1 MRKKIEIL
9 ISLFTKKKSN
19 PKQSKPNSI
28 QKLSTTFNNNFQQQ
42 LSTTTFNNM
51 MSFTGISTQAPS
63 GGPAYAERGY
73 IIRVDKA
80 YCHKGSEPHETE
92 AILMKKGLLTEV
104 NKDIEIHTRDGKV
117 HTTLV
122 SYLTDHAVSPFGSAL
137 GYWQPWNFVEVM
149 TTRFSGS
156 RSNWI
161 SGTSFERGTQPSGNT
176 IVMPDPAH
184 VVLPRGGAVYGMATY
199 KIRHTKNTFASRP
212 NTLET
217 ATLTM
222 KGMEYHHITDE
233 KGLYYKSLVNW
244 HLHDNFVSE
253 EYIEKDL
260 ATNGSPWKFIDVLV
274 GDEWQTGIT
283 FLALR
288 SPAEPGDDG
297 PVPRQNAESVLND
310 AAEEEP
316 DAVPDSMSGPV
327 PRAMT
332 DYPGM
337 DEPYRIRV
345 TTNETLTGV
354 IRRNGDFQSPYTKET
369 YSDYEIELDQEV
381 RMEDYT
387 TKYLNSIDE
396 LALFYDFDV
405 TAGGEAWIYVEI
417 EVDGVWMRGD
427 EAALELFNIKVE
439 KDKNGIWGEVL
450 GPRRHLMEYD
460 AQEFDEALSN
470 REELNLTVTEVI
482 QKFGPG
488 IPVGYTFDPDYF
500 VENYEKHFTNP
511 EQYWEEMSHEEA
523 MYCFGPREP
532 RPTLDEIEEMDRE
545 ISQLPPL

>member
-1 MRKKIEIL
+1 MAQICVGGLAYEKDFFTIRVGPNFANTPLAPSINDVKDTEAVLHKLGAPWDLERISIHIRDGRVFTGKDALRDYLLAQGVKVIGSPSNYAEVLVPCPCSYWKSWHQFEDNSKLAEGAPIL
-9 ISLFTKKKSN
+9 IVPESLE
-19 PKQSKPNSI
+19 KPN
-28 QKLSTTFNNNFQQQ
+28 
-42 LSTTTFNNM
+42 
-51 MSFTGISTQAPS
+51 
-63 GGPAYAERGY
+63 
-73 IIRVDKA
+73 
-80 YCHKGSEPHETE
+80 
-92 AILMKKGLLTEV
+92 
-104 NKDIEIHTRDGKV
+104 
-117 HTTLV
+117 
-122 SYLTDHAVSPFGSAL
+122 
-137 GYWQPWNFVEVM
+137 
-149 TTRFSGS
+149 
-156 RSNWI
+156 
-161 SGTSFERGTQPSGNT
+161 
-176 IVMPDPAH
+176 
-184 VVLPRGGAVYGMATY
+184 VLPRSFELMLATY
-199 KIRHTKNTFASRP
+199 KIRHHKNTFAARP
-212 NTLET
+212 STKEV
-217 ATLTM
+217 ATMTIQDSSS
-222 KGMEYHHITDE
+222 EYGHCIKNELGQH
-233 KGLYYKSLVNW
+233 YFSLAQW
-244 HLHDNFVSE
+244 HLKNPFATE
-253 EYIEKDL
+253 EDIAKDL
-260 ATNGSPWKFIDVLV
+260 ATNGSPWSHIDVKV
-274 GDEWQTGIT
+274 GDEWMTGCT

-297 PVPRQNAESVLND
+297 PVPRQNAESVLAD
-310 AAEEEP
+310 VSEEEPDAEEEPEP

-354 IRRNGDFQSPYTKET
+354 IRRTADFQSPYTKET

-381 RMEDYT
+381 RMEDYN
-387 TKYLNSIDE
+387 TKYLSSIDE

-405 TAGGEAWIYVEI
+405 TAGGQAWNYVEI

-450 GPRRHLMEYD
+450 GPRRHLVEYD

-470 REELNLTVTEVI
+470 RVELGLTVTEVI

-545 ISQLPPL
+545 ISQCPRTHRNLYPCQC

>member
-1 MRKKIEIL
+1 MAQICV
-9 ISLFTKKKSN
+9 
-19 PKQSKPNSI
+19 
-28 QKLSTTFNNNFQQQ
+28 
-42 LSTTTFNNM
+42 
-51 MSFTGISTQAPS
+51 
-63 GGPAYAERGY
+63 GGPSYENDFFT
-73 IIRVDKA
+73 IRVAENYANTPSAPEIKDVKA
-80 YCHKGSEPHETE
+80 TE
-92 AILMKKGLLTEV
+92 AVLHKLGAPWNLERIS
-104 NKDIEIHTRDGKV
+104 IHTRDGSV
-117 HTTLV
+117 FTGETALRD
-122 SYLTDHAVSPFGSAL
+122 YLRAQG
-137 GYWQPWNFVEVM
+137 VEVCFHP
-149 TTRFSGS
+149 TTYVEVFVPCSS
-156 RSNWI
+156 SYWK
-161 SGTSFERGTQPSGNT
+161 SWHQFEANSTLADGAPILLVPEGLFP
-176 IVMPDPAH
+176 VDL
-184 VVLPRGGAVYGMATY
+184 LPRPFELMLATY
-199 KIRHTKNTFASRP
+199 EIRHYKNTAAARP
-212 NTLET
+212 STKET
-217 ATLTM
+217 ATLIIQDSDNHCI
-222 KGMEYHHITDE
+222 KDE
-233 KGLYYKSLVNW
+233 LGQHYFSLAQW
-244 HLHDNFVSE
+244 HLKNPFATE
-253 EYIEKDL
+253 EDIAKDF
-260 ATNGSPWKFIDVLV
+260 AANGSPWSHIDVKV
-274 GDEWQTGIT
+274 GDEWITGCT

-288 SPAEPGDDG
+288 SPVEPGDDG
-297 PVPRQNAESVLND
+297 PVPRQNAESVLDD
-310 AAEEEP
+310 AAEEEEP
-316 DAVPDSMSGPV
+316 VTVPHPMSGPV

-381 RMEDYT
+381 RMKDYN

-405 TAGGEAWIYVEI
+405 TAGGQAWIYVEI

-470 REELNLTVTEVI
+470 RVELNLTVTEVI

-523 MYCFGPREP
+523 MYCFGPRES
-532 RPTLDEIEEMDRE
+532 RPTLDELEEMDRE
-545 ISQLPPL
+545 ITQCPRTHRYLYPCQC

>member
-1 MRKKIEIL
+1 LKYL
-9 ISLFTKKKSN
+9 SLFLPKKN
-19 PKQSKPNSI
+19 PTRNKANRTRFKNFQ
-28 QKLSTTFNNNFQQQ
+28 QQLSTTTFNNNFQQQ
-42 LSTTTFNNM
+42 LSTT
-51 MSFTGISTQAPS
+51 

-80 YCHKGSEPHETE
+80 YCHKGTEPHETE

-260 ATNGSPWKFIDVLV
+260 ATNGSPWKFIDVKV
-274 GDEWQTGIT
+274 GDEWMTGCT

-288 SPAEPGDDG
+288 SPAGPGDDG
-297 PVPRQNAESVLND
+297 PVPRQNAESVLDNVS
-310 AAEEEP
+310 EEEP
-316 DAVPDSMSGPV
+316 EPVAAPHHMSGPV

-345 TTNETLTGV
+345 TTNDTLTGV

-460 AQEFDEALSN
+460 AQEFDEALSK
-470 REELNLTVTEVI
+470 RVELNLTVTEVI

-523 MYCFGPREP
+523 MYCFGPRES